1 MNLSSR
7 QHRILADMGISVWAR
22 RSSQTEP
29 VAPVQEVQPSV
40 KETQAVELN
49 ADVVIV
55 TAETKLGQDQ
65 ERLLDAML
73 KAVSL
78 NRTVINLLDLETFS
92 SLNTDALAG
101 KTIFLLGNDVAERLL
116 PGSNLHQPQMTQDAR
131 GQWIASFSLSDLL
144 ENPVLKAAAWQ
155 ALKQLKMAL

>member
-29 VAPVQEVQPSV
+29 VVPVREVQPSV
-40 KETQAVELN
+40 QETPAVELN

-55 TAETKLGQDQ
+55 MADTRLGQDQ

-101 KTIFLLGNDVAERLL
+101 KTMFLLGNDVAETLL
-116 PGSNLHQPQMTQDAR
+116 PGSNLHRPQMTQDAR